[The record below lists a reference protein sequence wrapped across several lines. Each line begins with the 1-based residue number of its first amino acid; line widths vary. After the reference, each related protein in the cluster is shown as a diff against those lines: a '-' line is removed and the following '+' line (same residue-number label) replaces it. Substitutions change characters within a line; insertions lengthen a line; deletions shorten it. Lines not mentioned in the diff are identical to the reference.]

1 MNGDPIVRCCPGE
14 ITTAMCLTTNSKY
27 LITASDKG
35 VIYIWRLP
43 ESLTNRLIKA

>member
-14 ITTAMCLTTNSKY
+14 ITTAMCLSTNLKY

-43 ESLTNRLIKA
+43 ENLTNRLI